1 MKRTPTEN
9 LFSYS
14 LVLLVTTVI
23 DLSLSMFVMYKLFVF
38 YLETFLMASLISYT
52 LGFVSSTKKE
62 SGALNY

>member
-38 YLETFLMASLISYT
+38 YLETFLMASLISYM